1 MSTSNITIEQLA
13 EQLGQTIWTKGD
25 LKRIYLNDAGWNTKK
40 MSTKTFIFQTED
52 GEFKVSCRI
61 ECPSQPYQWIQS
73 QEEEVKESIYND
85 IEQALKL
92 MEITLVDYKV
102 LEEKAEVMVYIRKG
116 ENEPIWYTEELF
128 YDEFGKYP
136 ENVFPEIPRIVPVPV
151 HAPEVKTVPVSK
163 PSAKIEINNT
173 ETPEFGIGS
182 KVKHTRFGEGTI
194 IVESDKMVEVE
205 FSSEGKK
212 QLLKQFAKLERI

>member
-1 MSTSNITIEQLA
+1 MSTSQITIEQLA
-13 EQLGQTIWTKGD
+13 EKLGQTVWIKGD

-40 MSTKTFIFQTED
+40 MSTKTFIFQAED

-73 QEEEVKESIYND
+73 QEEEVKEGIYSD

-92 MEITLVDYKV
+92 IDITFVDYKV

-116 ENEPIWYTEELF
+116 DNEPSWFTEELF

-136 ENVFPEIPRIVPVPV
+136 ESVFPEIPRIVAAP
-151 HAPEVKTVPVSK
+151 AAMPEVKTIPVSK
-163 PSAKIEINNT
+163 PSAKIEITNT
-173 ETPEFGIGS
+173 DTPEFGVGA
-182 KVKHTRFGEGTI
+182 KVKHARFGEGTI
-194 IVESDKMVEVE
+194 LTESDKMVEVE
-205 FSSEGKK
+205 FTEGKK